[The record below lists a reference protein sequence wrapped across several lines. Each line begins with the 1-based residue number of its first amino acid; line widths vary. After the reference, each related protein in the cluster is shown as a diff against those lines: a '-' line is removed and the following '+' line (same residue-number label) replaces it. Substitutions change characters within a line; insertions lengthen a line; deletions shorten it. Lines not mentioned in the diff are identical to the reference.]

1 MEQWD
6 LTSKISPYLD
16 RHMMFPL
23 LEYLDGLIADGSVRY
38 STQDVAAARLAL
50 LRPTHMV
57 DYAMDIY
64 KTVHPESEI
73 PAEMQ
78 EQKSSVYQR
87 LEELEKGC
95 KALHELCSN
104 EEEKTKLQASGKWN
118 VDGVSQTAELNITKD
133 MVETYKQLAKFK
145 FECGDYQASRN
156 MLANYISLYAKP
168 PASQAATAEE
178 EELLAYSGNNKKDDK
193 KEDIGNPAIYYLKY
207 VNHGLLQVLW
217 GKLACDILVEDWVA
231 ASIAVDAV
239 KTSIENM
246 ASSNKM
252 SPLKA
257 LSQRTWLLH
266 WALFVY
272 WNNSSKGGLEQLVEL
287 FHTERYKQAIT
298 TNAPHLLR
306 YLTAAV
312 LLCKRRIT
320 KKAATSSTSEA
331 RRLMK
336 SLINVMQ
343 DCDYTDPIVEFVNC
357 LCVKFDFESAQTKLQ
372 ECDKVLNSDFFLCR
386 QTKLFMEEARVFVF
400 ENYCRIHNKIDLTA
414 LGTKLAM
421 NQEEAE
427 RWIVDLIRNA
437 DLDAKIDSQEGCVV
451 MGGSVQSVY
460 EQVMERTRDLNVRSA
475 TLVQNLNGVMN
486 EARKERSKKEKAARE
501 VD

>member
-1 MEQWD
+1 M
-6 LTSKISPYLD
+6 
-16 RHMMFPL
+16 
-23 LEYLDGLIADGSVRY
+23 
-38 STQDVAAARLAL
+38 
-50 LRPTHMV
+50 
-57 DYAMDIY
+57 
-64 KTVHPESEI
+64 
-73 PAEMQ
+73 
-78 EQKSSVYQR
+78 
-87 LEELEKGC
+87 
-95 KALHELCSN
+95 
-104 EEEKTKLQASGKWN
+104 QASGKWN
-118 VDGVSQTAELNITKD
+118 VDGVSQTPELNITKD

-145 FECGDYQASRN
+145 FECGDYQASRE

-193 KEDIGNPAIYYLKY
+193 KEDVGNPAIYYLKY

-231 ASIAVDAV
+231 ASVAVDAV
-239 KTSIENM
+239 KTSIESM

-475 TLVQNLNGVMN
+475 TLVQNLNSVLN